1 MERNNILL
9 LVGGIV
15 LVVPLIISFILKNK
29 RNHNKLEFYK
39 KEEKYSSEINK
50 GFKVENEIIVERI
63 KRLEQEVLILKQENN
78 RIIEEHRKNSNL
90 INQNNLK
97 NNSFKPVLNYNLF
110 KEKNS
115 TIIDLHEKGISK
127 EEIAKVLNKSIRE
140 IDMVI
145 KLVK

>member
-1 MERNNILL
+1 MERSNILL

-15 LVVPLIISFILKNK
+15 LIVPLFISFILKNK
-29 RNHNKLEFYK
+29 RNYNKLEFYK
-39 KEEKYSSEINK
+39 KEGKYSSEINK
-50 GFKVENEIIVERI
+50 GSKVENEIIVERI

-78 RIIEEHRKNSNL
+78 RIIEEHRKNNNL

-115 TIIDLHEKGISK
+115 TIIDLYEKGISK

>member
-1 MERNNILL
+1 MERSNILL

-15 LVVPLIISFILKNK
+15 LIVPLFISFILKNK
-29 RNHNKLEFYK
+29 RNYNKLEFYK
-39 KEEKYSSEINK
+39 KEEKCSSEINK
-50 GFKVENEIIVERI
+50 GSKVENEIIVERI
-63 KRLEQEVLILKQENN
+63 KRLEQEVFILKQENN
-78 RIIEEHRKNSNL
+78 RIIEEHRKNNNL

-115 TIIDLHEKGISK
+115 TIIDLYEKGISK

>member
-1 MERNNILL
+1 MERNSILL
-9 LVGGIV
+9 LIGGII
-15 LVVPLIISFILKNK
+15 LIVPLLVFFIIKNK
-29 RNHNKLEFYK
+29 RNYNKLESYK
-39 KEEKYSSEINK
+39 KDEKYSFEINK
-50 GFKVENEIIVERI
+50 GSKVENEIIVERI
-63 KRLEQEVLILKQENN
+63 KRLEHEVLLLKQENN
-78 RIIEEHRKNSNL
+78 RIIEEYRKNNNL

-115 TIIDLHEKGISK
+115 TIIDLYEKGISK

-145 KLVK
+145 KLAK